1 MREDQIGVEIV
12 CANSLRGVCLVFQPF
27 PFFCFNTNFHAQT
40 CKPKTIYSN
49 ISLSLSTQRER
60 SNSLQEL
67 NEENVLQLHCLMR
80 TSSFGRCSS
89 SEFQLPESFA
99 TSSPATGGRAYGAM
113 MPVFLNDLRSNHHKE
128 LVEITLELE
137 NDAVVLCNLTPAA
150 AYSAPNA
157 SPSSSS
163 GGGDG
168 GGGVARSLSIT
179 SRIRRKFPWLRSL
192 SSASVESV
200 AAAEDPVTMAR
211 NARKMRA
218 KLERTRSSA
227 QRALKG
233 LRFISKSGE
242 ASEELWGKVQER
254 FSVLAKDGL
263 LAREDFGEC
272 IGN

>member
-1 MREDQIGVEIV
+1 
-12 CANSLRGVCLVFQPF
+12 
-27 PFFCFNTNFHAQT
+27 
-40 CKPKTIYSN
+40 
-49 ISLSLSTQRER
+49 
-60 SNSLQEL
+60 
-67 NEENVLQLHCLMR
+67 MR

-89 SEFQLPESFA
+89 GEFQLSESYG
-99 TSSPATGGRAYGAM
+99 TLSPAAGGRAFGAM

-137 NDAVVLCNLTPAA
+137 NDAVVLCNVTPAA

-163 GGGDG
+163 GGDAAGG

-200 AAAEDPVTMAR
+200 AAAEDPVTTAR

-254 FSVLAKDGL
+254 FSLLAKDGL

-272 IGN
+272 IGKEGFIIQIKFIKK